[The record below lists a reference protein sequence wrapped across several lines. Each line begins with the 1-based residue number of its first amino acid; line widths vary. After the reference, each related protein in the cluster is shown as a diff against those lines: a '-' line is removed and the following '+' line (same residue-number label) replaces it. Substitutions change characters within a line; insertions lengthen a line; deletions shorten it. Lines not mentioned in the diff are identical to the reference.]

1 MAALGIA
8 LEAVSFATGCEDE
21 PEKRGQLMITFQTDM
36 ALPSQIDNVRVR
48 ITSMSGAVAYYDDHA
63 LGGAPDDRPMPGTL
77 AFTAGEDTEP
87 FRITVTGGR
96 EGQWRTYRE
105 VVTPAPRDFA
115 AELRMPLQWLCNDS
129 AKPDVT
135 VDDDGREIVAQVC
148 AEGETCKA
156 GECLP
161 SDLDMPPAYDAKKL
175 YGGAKEPQ
183 DGKCFDVIACMSAG
197 ATAEPS
203 PDCTIEKPAG
213 GDVNVAL
220 RVANGGIC
228 NEGTTTTCF
237 VPLDGEDPEGWTTTE
252 DGERVQLPAE
262 VCRRIDERRVLAVQV
277 SSACEM
283 KTPALP
289 PCASWSVVP
298 DTRAIVPDE
307 PGIVPEL
314 FGELSL
320 DGGKLCCPLLSE
332 GNRLFTCFC
341 TGTLEDGDASS
352 VVFAVDMQT
361 KQRES
366 YPVGGWHTTTASVI
380 SDETLYWA
388 GETLDVDGVPR
399 SQLVQLPLAAGAVP
413 TSTPGT
419 GGLYTKGT
427 ALADASGVH
436 FQTSGVNKV
445 GRREEAVVYL
455 LHYSRD
461 GRLTSMDPLGSR
473 AVFQI
478 AQDAEAFYAVNNQDQ
493 ASDSEMFRRV
503 SSVVRIDKQTHRSS
517 ILLNPQTLEIGAAEY
532 GGYIGLASDGSDVFS
547 LFQSAP
553 TQGRERLQIGRVTE
567 PGNAGPSD
575 LMPIY
580 ELEVPAAPRVTALRL
595 LGALDG
601 AVFFAREESF
611 EGGRF
616 SASVMMIRRGEA
628 RAEYLADFSGDAPEA
643 GIVANDE
650 RVFWL
655 NKSGRIFAFPREAL
669 AP

>member
-8 LEAVSFATGCEDE
+8 LEAVSFATGCEE

-77 AFTAGEDTEP
+77 AFTAGEDVEP
-87 FRITVTGGR
+87 FRITVTGSR

-105 VVTPAPRDFA
+105 VVTPVPRDFA

-148 AEGETCKA
+148 GEGETCKA

-161 SDLDMPPAYDAKKL
+161 SELDTPRAYDATKL
-175 YGGAKEPQ
+175 YGGAKEPH

-197 ATAEPS
+197 TTAEPS

-213 GDVNVAL
+213 DDVNVAL

-237 VPLDGEDPEGWTTTE
+237 VALDGEDPEGWTTTA
-252 DGERVQLPAE
+252 DGARAQLPAE
-262 VCRRIDERRVLAVQV
+262 VCRRIDERSVLAVQV
-277 SSACEM
+277 STACEM

-289 PCASWSVVP
+289 PCASWSAVP
-298 DTRAIVPDE
+298 TTRAIVPDE
-307 PGIVPEL
+307 PAIVPEL

-320 DGGKLCCPLLSE
+320 DGGKLCCPLLAE
-332 GNRLFTCFC
+332 GNRLFSCFC
-341 TGTLEDGDASS
+341 KGTLEGGDASS

-380 SDETLYWA
+380 SDETLSWA
-388 GETLDVDGVPR
+388 GETLGMDGVTR
-399 SQLVQLPLAAGAVP
+399 SQLVQLPLVAAAVP

-427 ALADASGVH
+427 ALADASGLH
-436 FQTSGVNKV
+436 FQTSGLDEV
-445 GRREEAVVYL
+445 GRREVAVVYL

-461 GRLTSMDPLGSR
+461 GKLTSKDPLGSR

-478 AQDAEAFYAVNNQDQ
+478 AQDADGFYAVNNQDQ

-503 SSVVRIDKQTHRSS
+503 TSVVRIDKQTHKSS
-517 ILLNPQTLEIGAAEY
+517 TLLNPQTLEISRAEY
-532 GGYIGLASDGSDVFS
+532 GGYIGLASDGSDVFA

-553 TQGRERLQIGRVTE
+553 SQGRERLQIGRVTD
-567 PGNAGPSD
+567 PGSAGPSD

-580 ELEVPAAPRVTALRL
+580 ELEVPADPRVTALRL

-616 SASVMMIRRGEA
+616 SASVMMIRRGEE